1 MIHVHDPLFHRSLL
15 SDLSYPSQHMISPL
29 VEPSGPGYIFIS
41 AGYQIHNCE
50 CPFLLPPDSCKGCA
64 MVKTPC
70 QQIVW
75 DVLPAIRAALAADLV
90 KNGVSQQEVARL
102 LDIAPSAVSQY
113 LSGKRG
119 YRIVF
124 EGPVVRLIGDLAWN
138 IKAGGVPDVTARI
151 CAICHEIRDDQDACA
166 SMQEPGP

>member
-1 MIHVHDPLFHRSLL
+1 
-15 SDLSYPSQHMISPL
+15 
-29 VEPSGPGYIFIS
+29 
-41 AGYQIHNCE
+41 
-50 CPFLLPPDSCKGCA
+50 

-75 DVLPAIRAALAADLV
+75 DVLPAIRAALAAELV

-102 LDIAPSAVSQY
+102 LDTVPSAVSQY

-124 EGPVVRLIGDLAWN
+124 EGPAQKLIEDLARE
-138 IKAGGVPDVTARI
+138 IKAGGVTDVTGRI
-151 CAICHEIRDDQDACA
+151 CVICREVRNDQGPCLTVED
-166 SMQEPGP
+166 PGPQDPS